1 MRSKKWPQ
9 GMPRL
14 ESVHLR
20 SVFTQLGL
28 GDPFLRHSI
37 PLRGCGCREKNLMK
51 KELGPF
57 IERLSKEKGVDVLRK
72 AKEPL
77 LYERHTIKVVS
88 DTNRRRRWAIEL
100 GFERNGDCHWTTSQR
115 DLRRKE
121 QEYPSIM
128 INYKL
133 RCALHFSPIC
143 YHYYLV

>member
-1 MRSKKWPQ
+1 MWVSRKEFDEE
-9 GMPRL
+9 GTRA
-14 ESVHLR
+14 VHR
-20 SVFTQLGL
+20 KTFLG
-28 GDPFLRHSI
+28 
-37 PLRGCGCREKNLMK
+37 
-51 KELGPF
+51 
-57 IERLSKEKGVDVLRK
+57 KGVDVRRK

-77 LYERHTIKVVS
+77 LYERHTINVES
-88 DTNRRRRWAIEL
+88 DTDRRRLWAIEL
-100 GFERNGDCHWTTSQR
+100 GFERNGDCHWTTSQM